1 MPDVEQVIDIRDP
14 EINVEEIMARIRE
27 RLRQRRTQ
35 ASAQGLDYDRL
46 VGDDRT
52 VASGTLST
60 DLYYDLHQLRTTAES
75 IWVPSAMRD
84 RHFPP
89 LINSVLFRLENLF
102 HRLALKYVNM
112 LAGRQVVFNRAA
124 VGVLTGTLRALEQNQ
139 ARVETLEKQV
149 SELRECLAKFEQSSS
164 TRSDA

>member
-1 MPDVEQVIDIRDP
+1 MKSMSDVDPVIEIRDP

-27 RLRQRRTQ
+27 RLRQRRAQ

-46 VGDDRT
+46 IGEART
-52 VASGTLST
+52 ADAGMLDT
-60 DLYYDLHQLRTTAES
+60 DLFYDLHQLHTSAEA

-89 LINSVLFRLENLF
+89 VINSVLFQLENLF

-112 LAGRQVVFNRAA
+112 LAGRQIVFNRAA
-124 VGVLTGTLRALEQNQ
+124 VEVLTSVSRAREQDAARLE
-139 ARVETLEKQV
+139 ALEKQV
-149 SELRECLAKFEQSSS
+149 SELRERLAKFERAS
-164 TRSDA
+164 TE